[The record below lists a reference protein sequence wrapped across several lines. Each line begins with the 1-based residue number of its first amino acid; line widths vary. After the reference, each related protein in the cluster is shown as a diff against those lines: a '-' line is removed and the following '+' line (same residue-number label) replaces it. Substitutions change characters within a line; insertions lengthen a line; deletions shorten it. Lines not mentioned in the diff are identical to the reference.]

1 MAFREVTMLEVKE
14 ILRLW
19 LLGVPKRQIA
29 SQLGFDVKTV
39 RRYLAAAKAGGVEQT
54 HGLGAL
60 SDELVAAV
68 VAATQPATGRPRGD
82 GWAVC
87 EAHREF
93 IAGHLT
99 HHVRLTKIGKLL
111 LRRGVVIEYPTL
123 RRFALAELDFGRGAP
138 SVPVAD
144 CDPGAE
150 LQVDTGWM
158 TLLEPD
164 LFGKRRRFK
173 AWIFTA
179 VYSRHRFVFPIFH
192 ETTESAIQACEA
204 AWDFFGGV
212 FRVLMPDYVARH
224 VIGVLCPVP
233 LRGRGRMMV
242 GGSGSRSRSRP
253 HNCQSDPSQDS
264 SASSFRQTGARG
276 NASEVP
282 LDGSHT
288 RSAASLARTL
298 ISA

>member
-19 LLGVPKRQIA
+19 LLGVPKKQIA
-29 SQLGFDVKTV
+29 TQLGFDVKTV
-39 RRYLAAAKAGGVEQT
+39 RRYLAAAKSGGVEQT

-111 LRRGVVIEYPTL
+111 RRRGVTIEYPTL

-150 LQVDTGWM
+150 VQVDTGWM

-179 VYSRHRFVFPIFH
+179 VYSRHRFVLPIFH

-212 FRVLMPDYVARH
+212 FMVLIPDNTKAIVAQADPIAP
-224 VIGVLCPVP
+224 VIVE
-233 LRGRGRMMV
+233 
-242 GGSGSRSRSRP
+242 
-253 HNCQSDPSQDS
+253 
-264 SASSFRQTGARG
+264 AFREYAQARG
-276 NASEVP
+276 FLIDTTRVRSPKDKDYAS
-282 LDGSHT
+282 
-288 RSAASLARTL
+288 
-298 ISA
+298 